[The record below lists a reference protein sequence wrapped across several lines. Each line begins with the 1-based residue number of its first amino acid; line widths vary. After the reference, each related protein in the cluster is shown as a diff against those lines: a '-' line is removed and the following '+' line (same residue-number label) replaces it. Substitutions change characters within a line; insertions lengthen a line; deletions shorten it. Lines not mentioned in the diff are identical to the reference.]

1 MILADISESVER
13 RGEVR
18 VSHDDAV
25 AERPE
30 HESAEHDPDGALPH
44 KTAFYVSL
52 EHFFVFTAIIFGIFL
67 IFMLLT

>member
-1 MILADISESVER
+1 MVLADISESVER

-18 VSHDDAV
+18 VSHDNAV

-44 KTAFYVSL
+44 KTD
-52 EHFFVFTAIIFGIFL
+52 FL
-67 IFMLLT
+67 

>member
-18 VSHDDAV
+18 VSHDNAV

-44 KTAFYVSL
+44 KTTFYASGGKKAFN
-52 EHFFVFTAIIFGIFL
+52 IFL
-67 IFMLLT
+67 FSRP